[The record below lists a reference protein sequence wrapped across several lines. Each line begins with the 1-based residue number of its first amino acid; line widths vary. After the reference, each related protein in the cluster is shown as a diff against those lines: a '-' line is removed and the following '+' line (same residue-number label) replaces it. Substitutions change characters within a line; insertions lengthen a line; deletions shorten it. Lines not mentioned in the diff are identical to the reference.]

1 MKKSQT
7 SDKKVTTAVTA
18 KEQLDMLRTAEEKE
32 KCIDMNYMVYQY
44 GIYHN
49 DKVNQLIHIVFVP
62 IIIYTWYVMMCHL
75 KMFPNVSLGFE
86 IPIFGDQIG
95 GGFWIN
101 AVVSGGY
108 FLVDWKTAMG
118 VALWY
123 WPAMV
128 YGNYTWMNH
137 SHEIYFG
144 YHQFWFMNAV
154 NIFSWVMQFI
164 GHALF
169 EKRAPAILDN
179 LGFAL
184 LAPFF
189 ITFEVMNT
197 VFGFK
202 EGKRMQQLRELIEQD
217 IKEFHEQ
224 GKTKP

>member
-75 KMFPNVSLGFE
+75 KLFPNVSLGFE

-137 SHEIYFG
+137 SHEDYYG
-144 YHQFWFMNAV
+144 
-154 NIFSWVMQFI
+154 
-164 GHALF
+164 
-169 EKRAPAILDN
+169 
-179 LGFAL
+179 
-184 LAPFF
+184 
-189 ITFEVMNT
+189 
-197 VFGFK
+197 
-202 EGKRMQQLRELIEQD
+202 
-217 IKEFHEQ
+217 
-224 GKTKP
+224 